1 MQGRKNVMKMLKEI
15 LNERKKIEGRHES
28 IDFLDVLIEEVKEDN
43 PSMTENTALNL
54 LFSLL
59 FGSFNTTSSG
69 ITGMLKFLTDNPEAL
84 RELTV
89 SASTSHMNSF
99 HKFIQVIQ

>member
-1 MQGRKNVMKMLKEI
+1 
-15 LNERKKIEGRHES
+15 
-28 IDFLDVLIEEVKEDN
+28 
-43 PSMTENTALNL
+43 MTENTALNL

-59 FGSFNTTSSG
+59 FGSFDTTSSG
-69 ITGMLKFLTDNPEAL
+69 ITAMLKFLTDNPEAL